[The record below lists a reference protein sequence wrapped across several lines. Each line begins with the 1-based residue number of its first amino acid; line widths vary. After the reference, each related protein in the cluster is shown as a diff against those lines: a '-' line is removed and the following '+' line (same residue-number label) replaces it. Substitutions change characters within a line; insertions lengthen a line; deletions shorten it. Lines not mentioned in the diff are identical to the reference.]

1 MVQNLYDYWKLK
13 NSCVGHAK
21 AFCKWKFS
29 MLGSQPCSY
38 KKFIWALESLYFWV
52 CWFSDVNWEYPRCFS
67 VEVIGHKIWMLYK
80 LERLVGPKPN
90 VISKS
95 QSLVHGGIA
104 QKIIGSLWEYF
115 DTWPILRIS
124 FRQEKKWCLALVEFK
139 FIYLL
144 WLWSIGYGPK
154 VVVDIVTYSS
164 FFAFECNLVY
174 FFYKIIVM
182 VLCKLNVLK
191 KKLLCKAELFLL
203 LLLELDLWISIYSS
217 VVHSLWLLSD
227 VLIGL

>member
-104 QKIIGSLWEYF
+104 QKVTKIGSLGVF
-115 DTWPILRIS
+115 GNTLIHGQS
-124 FRQEKKWCLALVEFK
+124 FASVLDRKKNDVWH
-139 FIYLL
+139 L
-144 WLWSIGYGPK
+144 WNL
-154 VVVDIVTYSS
+154 SS
-164 FFAFECNLVY
+164 FI
-174 FFYKIIVM
+174 FFDYE
-182 VLCKLNVLK
+182 
-191 KKLLCKAELFLL
+191 A
-203 LLLELDLWISIYSS
+203 
-217 VVHSLWLLSD
+217 
-227 VLIGL
+227 